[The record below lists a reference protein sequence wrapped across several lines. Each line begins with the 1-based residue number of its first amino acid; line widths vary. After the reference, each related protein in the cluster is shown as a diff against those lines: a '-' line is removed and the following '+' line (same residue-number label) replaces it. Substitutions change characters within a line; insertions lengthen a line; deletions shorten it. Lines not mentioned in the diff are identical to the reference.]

1 MDIIRI
7 TMRGYGCKVNKGVIH
22 TNSIDRVEVKLHN
35 VWLKDLYEE
44 IEREVEINSVFS
56 EFGLISG
63 DIEIEVNG
71 EKILDLP
78 INSLEYITTTE
89 LIVVD
94 DRVDGDSLTSIQH
107 QEGVFSDTIFVLNEK
122 FDLNKL
128 CLIKKTINLD
138 GVDTLYS
145 GLTYQGEIIPITDTV
160 TDLRMSRMFIDR
172 LT

>member
-7 TMRGYGCKVNKGVIH
+7 TMRGYGCKVNKGVI
-22 TNSIDRVEVKLHN
+22 NANNIESVEVKLNN

-44 IEREVEINSVFS
+44 IGKEVEIDNVFS

-78 INSLEYITTTE
+78 INSLEFITTTK

-94 DRVDGDSLTSIQH
+94 NKTEGDSLISIQH
-107 QEGVFSDTIFVLNEK
+107 QEGIFSDTIFVLNEK

-128 CLIKKTINLD
+128 CLIKKSIDLD
-138 GVDTLYS
+138 GLETLYS
-145 GLTYQGEIIPITDTV
+145 GLTYQGEVIPITDTS
-160 TDLRMSRMFIDR
+160 TDLRMSRMFINR
-172 LT
+172 Y

>member
-7 TMRGYGCKVNKGVIH
+7 TMRGYGCKVNKGVIN
-22 TNSIDRVEVKLHN
+22 TNNIESVEVKLNN

-44 IEREVEINSVFS
+44 IGKEVEIDNVFS

-78 INSLEYITTTE
+78 INSLEFITTTK

-94 DRVDGDSLTSIQH
+94 NKTEGDSLISIQH
-107 QEGVFSDTIFVLNEK
+107 QEGIFSDTIFVLNEK

-128 CLIKKTINLD
+128 CLIKKSIDLD
-138 GVDTLYS
+138 GLETLYS
-145 GLTYQGEIIPITDTV
+145 GLTYQGEVIPITDTS
-160 TDLRMSRMFIDR
+160 TDLRMSRMFINR
-172 LT
+172 Y